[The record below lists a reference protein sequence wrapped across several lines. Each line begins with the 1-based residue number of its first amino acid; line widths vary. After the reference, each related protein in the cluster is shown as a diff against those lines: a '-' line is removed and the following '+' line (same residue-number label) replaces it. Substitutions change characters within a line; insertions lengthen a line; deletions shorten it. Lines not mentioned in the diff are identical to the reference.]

1 MDGDEHVLSAIVIG
15 AKYFVEALGKKV
27 TLAVSDREKYIF
39 YFEGKVKLG
48 LGVGKEMRPGSA
60 SDKVLKTGIRSTVLV
75 PAERFGIP
83 FIAVAS
89 PIRNEQRQVVGCI
102 AISIPVEKQEG
113 FKKMAEELEIDSAG
127 ISANSTELAANSQQI
142 AANNTTLAQN
152 TETIRQSL
160 NNLDSLLLLIKE
172 VADQTHLLGL
182 NAAIEAARAGE
193 QGRGFNVV
201 ANEIRKL
208 AGKTRTSVKDSAR
221 MLEEIKSNILNTASM
236 IDDTA
241 ASSQEQAA
249 AVEEIASLITDIGR
263 MIGDL
268 KNMANDYDFIDES
281 TSHSRQIPWNR
292 DMQIPRAR

>member
-1 MDGDEHVLSAIVIG
+1 
-15 AKYFVEALGKKV
+15 
-27 TLAVSDREKYIF
+27 
-39 YFEGKVKLG
+39 
-48 LGVGKEMRPGSA
+48 MRPGSA